1 MVIKKCPFCSQDLIQ
16 GYVKTK
22 GEIITWSPNKERKP
36 LFAPRWHIGE
46 NEIKLGEYS
55 FFEGG
60 RVSAFK
66 CDKCNKIIIDIHSEE
81 DIY

>member
-46 NEIKLGEYS
+46 NEITI
-55 FFEGG
+55 
-60 RVSAFK
+60 
-66 CDKCNKIIIDIHSEE
+66 NII
-81 DIY
+81 